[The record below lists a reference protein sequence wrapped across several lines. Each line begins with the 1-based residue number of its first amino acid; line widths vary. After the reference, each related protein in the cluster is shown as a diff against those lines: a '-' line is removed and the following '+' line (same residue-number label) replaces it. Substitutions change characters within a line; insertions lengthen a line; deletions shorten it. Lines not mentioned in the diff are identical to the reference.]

1 MANGGDLGTLV
12 SASALNLLLFSPTYK
27 KLNLDKFERLLSE
40 DKKRTY
46 LFSVSTDAFREDIKR
61 WEKTADNLMIARM
74 EKPMKRYL

>member
-1 MANGGDLGTLV
+1 MADGGDLGTLV
-12 SASALNLLLFSPTYK
+12 STSSLNLLLFSPTYK
-27 KLNLDKFERLLSE
+27 KLNLDKCEKLLSE